1 MVVLRV
7 QGSQARAP
15 RRLAIAPGLR
25 LLLLACISG
34 FASAATFPGRV
45 LACYWGLDRATDI
58 TFLGFQKYVLNTLE
72 ADLCAAI
79 TDKHRDG
86 SGAWR
91 DVAKYLDV
99 YEEPRNYD
107 AFVSDRATRV
117 ANDSDL
123 WYIREDNFLYP
134 GGIQAMYSKSRIWRL
149 ILENN
154 LLDKYE
160 FFLFCRTDLFW
171 LAPVPDFRRETQHT
185 LFVPYAGWKNDWQG
199 YYDRAIV
206 VHRSHV
212 KRVLNQLD
220 VVSSESHPFWDVL
233 RGFSGSVGQS
243 TNCESFL
250 RQYIEFYHLPVKRF
264 NLTAFVTASTSSF
277 VRLRVAQLNNDTG
290 HTYKYTDEYI
300 AGINH
305 ALQYFRGLEHAALEA
320 GSGVRAI
327 ALPGGDTVHVSG
339 GGPSRKFYVVTIE
352 EAESINATLKNC
364 ALSAWAMAVY
374 ERLLSHPLRTKHV
387 AEAHVAFAPP
397 HGGWDF
403 HWPVPNGNRRNNSA
417 RADKHLP
424 LRPGHEPYGFEIGTS
439 CRTYY
444 SPCGYE
450 GCWAEKGWDWGEARF
465 KELVAAG
472 EMLTAEGFLAVLEQI
487 YGHLQ
492 LARGRQ
498 FLVHYDSGSPGPVA
512 YQGQNRT
519 DTGGYDFPARGYSDD
534 RFVWALAF
542 SLEQFFRPGKDVS
555 MPTPWT
561 ENVRRYVAGSGT
573 SRTYFLTFK
582 GNFATS
588 KPYGDVRTRAAK
600 ILHNPADGVVVV
612 DSASDKQ
619 YSYDKLMFDTVF
631 TLILRGDQPYSYR
644 YTEAVCSGAV
654 PVMVLSGGWVP
665 PFSSLHPFTEYGV
678 LVTEEEMPGL
688 VARLRAM
695 PEKEVE
701 RLRYAAKQF
710 CMQHLVTVRYASFR
724 ECMACHV

>member
-1 MVVLRV
+1 
-7 QGSQARAP
+7 
-15 RRLAIAPGLR
+15 
-25 LLLLACISG
+25 
-34 FASAATFPGRV
+34 
-45 LACYWGLDRATDI
+45 
-58 TFLGFQKYVLNTLE
+58 
-72 ADLCAAI
+72 
-79 TDKHRDG
+79 
-86 SGAWR
+86 
-91 DVAKYLDV
+91 
-99 YEEPRNYD
+99 
-107 AFVSDRATRV
+107 
-117 ANDSDL
+117 
-123 WYIREDNFLYP
+123 
-134 GGIQAMYSKSRIWRL
+134 MYSKSHIWRL

-154 LLDKYE
+154 LLEEYE
-160 FFLFCRTDLFW
+160 WFFFCRTDLFW
-171 LAPVPDFRRETQHT
+171 LAPVPDFRQETQQRVV
-185 LFVPYAGWKNDWQG
+185 FVPYAGWKNDWQG

-220 VVSSESHPFWDVL
+220 VVSSETHPFWDAL
-233 RGFSGSVGQS
+233 RGFPGSVGQS

-250 RQYIEFYHLPVKRF
+250 RQYLEFYHLPVRRF

-305 ALQYFRGLEHAALEA
+305 ALQYFRSLEHRALEA
-320 GSGVRAI
+320 GHQLRAI
-327 ALPGGDTVHVSG
+327 QLPGGDAMHVT
-339 GGPSRKFYVVTIE
+339 GGPARKFYVVTIE
-352 EAESINATLKNC
+352 EAEAINATLKNC

-387 AEAHVAFAPP
+387 AEARVVFAPP

-417 RADKHLP
+417 RPDAHLP
-424 LRPGHEPYGFEIGTS
+424 FRPGHEPYGFEIGTS

-450 GCWAEKGWDWGEARF
+450 GCWAAKGWDWGEPKFR
-465 KELVAAG
+465 ELLGTGDV
-472 EMLTAEGFLAVLEQI
+472 LSAEGYFSVLEQI
-487 YGHLQ
+487 HGHLQ

-519 DTGGYDFPARGYSDD
+519 DTGGYDFPARAYTDD
-534 RFVWALAF
+534 RFVWALAS
-542 SLEQFFRPGKDVS
+542 SLEQFFRPGRDVS

-561 ENVRRYVAGSGT
+561 ENVRRYVARSGT

-588 KPYGDVRTRAAK
+588 KPYGDVRTRAAAL
-600 ILHNPADGVVVV
+600 LHNPGDGVVVV
-612 DSASDKQ
+612 DSAGEAGKAF
-619 YSYDKLMFDTVF
+619 SYEQLMFDTVF

-654 PVMVLSGGWVP
+654 PVMVQSGGWVP
-665 PFSSLHPFTEYGV
+665 PFSSLHPFTDYGV
-678 LVTEEEMPGL
+678 LVAEADMADL

-695 PEKEVE
+695 PAAEVE

-710 CMQHLVTVRYASFR
+710 CMAHLVTVHAQTDSMIDSALLA
-724 ECMACHV
+724 E